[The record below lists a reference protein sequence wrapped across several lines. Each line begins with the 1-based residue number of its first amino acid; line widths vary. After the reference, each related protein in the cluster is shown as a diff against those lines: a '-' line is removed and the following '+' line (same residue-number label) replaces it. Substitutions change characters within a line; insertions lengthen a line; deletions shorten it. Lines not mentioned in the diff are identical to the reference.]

1 MTPPKPTSA
10 TKADLAAAVYD
21 ALQVSKRDADV
32 VVDTVFEAMIEA
44 LAEGRDLKIAGF
56 GTFSLRRHPARKGRN
71 PKTGTPV
78 AIPART
84 VVLYRPSAL
93 VKEKVQTSSRV

>member
-44 LAEGRDLKIAGF
+44 LAEGRGHR
-56 GTFSLRRHPARKGRN
+56 GH
-71 PKTGTPV
+71 
-78 AIPART
+78 
-84 VVLYRPSAL
+84 
-93 VKEKVQTSSRV
+93 